1 MNESLPVI
9 ILILVLLLMMALAFL
24 GSRFLM
30 KRALFRVIKMFRDAR
45 ALDPASARTQ
55 EELGF
60 RVRGLLEFRA
70 LRDYKPAALQILIRN
85 DIVRVTEDGRL
96 YLSEER
102 LALTNLAQQ
111 DSRR

>member
-9 ILILVLLLMMALAFL
+9 ILVLILILMMALAFF
-24 GSRFLM
+24 GSRYLM
-30 KRALFRVIKMFRDAR
+30 KRALFRVIKMFREAG

-60 RVRGLLEFRA
+60 RIRGILEFRG
-70 LRDYKPAALQILIRN
+70 LRDYKPAALQLLIRN

-102 LALTNLAQQ
+102 LALTNLARQ
-111 DSRR
+111 DVKH